1 MLGGYRNRPTYE
13 SRWRLTSRCS
23 AALGAL
29 LRKALLRGAAE
40 VVGETPIVAFGNF
53 FAHAAEAAAELRR
66 GQ

>member
-13 SRWRLTSRCS
+13 PRWRLTSRCS

-40 VVGETPIVAFGNF
+40 GWTLEWTLILFGLF
-53 FAHAAEAAAELRR
+53 YLDY
-66 GQ
+66 